1 MRKRKKLV
9 AFTLILVLSIIIQ
22 PMTSFGTTDLSHE
35 EIEKII
41 EEVAEEKN
49 IPAVILKALAWKE
62 SQYNQF
68 TSKGEPFVSRGN
80 TGIMQINS
88 VHKHFDRERLKYDI
102 KYNIEAGAD
111 ILLGRW
117 YASGSVYPKVG
128 NMDPNVLEHW
138 YFALWGYNG
147 WVARNN
153 PNLSGKKAFQEE
165 IFQLIR
171 DKYNQPITSIDA
183 SYLPGSG
190 LPKASLVVPTP
201 EIHHF
206 AEKPVLFIDLIDH
219 PKREYIE
226 GLFEMGIVSGVG
238 NDLFLPD
245 APITREQMTKILV
258 DGFELDLISQELDAI
273 DYQKIVDWARDY
285 IATAY
290 ENGILTTDDEGYIYP
305 KEYVTREE
313 ALIMLYK
320 GLPEE
325 ISKEIKESEKAIPY
339 DDLKGV
345 SPSGHK
351 AIAFFLEKDVLTDQQ
366 SFRPKDFVTR
376 GELCKW
382 MYVIMENILK

>member
-1 MRKRKKLV
+1 MKKGKI
-9 AFTLILVLSIIIQ
+9 AIIIFTLILSVVMQTLI
-22 PMTSFGTTDLSHE
+22 SFGSTDLSYE
-35 EIEKII
+35 EIERII

-62 SQYNQF
+62 SQYQQF
-68 TSKGEPFVSRGN
+68 TSSGAPFVSRGN

-88 VHKHFDRERLKYDI
+88 IHKHFDQEKLKYDI

-117 YASGSVYPKVG
+117 YASGTTYPKIG
-128 NMDPNVLEHW
+128 NMDPNILEHW

-153 PNLSGKKAFQEE
+153 PNVSGEKAFQEE

-171 DKYNQPITSIDA
+171 DKYQQPVTSIDA
-183 SYLPGSG
+183 SHLPASG
-190 LPKASLVVPTP
+190 LPGGDLVIPTP

-206 AEKPVLFIDLIDH
+206 AEKPVLFIDLVDH

-226 GLFEMGIVSGVG
+226 ELFEKGIVSGVG

-245 APITREQMTKILV
+245 DPVTREQMTKILV
-258 DGFELDLISQELDAI
+258 DGFDLELISQEFAAV
-273 DYQKIVDWARDY
+273 DYQKIVGWARDY
-285 IATAY
+285 FATAFD
-290 ENGILTTDDEGYIYP
+290 NGIVTTDEYGYINP

-313 ALIMLYK
+313 ALIMLYN
-320 GLPEE
+320 GLPDDVAPNIVE
-325 ISKEIKESEKAIPY
+325 IPRDAIPFG
-339 DDLKGV
+339 DLEGV
-345 SPSGHK
+345 RRRALE
-351 AIAFFLEKDVLTDQQ
+351 AIVYFLDEEVIADREL
-366 SFRPKDFVTR
+366 FRPKEYITR

-382 MYVIMENILK
+382 MYEILENIL